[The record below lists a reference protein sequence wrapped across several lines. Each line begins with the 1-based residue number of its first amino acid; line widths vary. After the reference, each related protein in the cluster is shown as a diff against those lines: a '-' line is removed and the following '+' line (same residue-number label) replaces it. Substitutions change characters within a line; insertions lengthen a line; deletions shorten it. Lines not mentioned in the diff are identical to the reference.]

1 MTAPN
6 IPNTPR
12 ILRTE
17 ERIEAAE
24 PAVVVRDSTFGESL
38 TVRAGGHTIYFRGHD
53 FHITDFSFA
62 PNGHANLYYNG
73 SHYSINVLGDM
84 YVTFIGNGIEFT
96 DAA

>member
-38 TVRAGGHTIYFRGHD
+38 TVRAGGRTVTLTGHD
-53 FHITDFSFA
+53 FHLLFLSLTPD
-62 PNGHANLYYNG
+62 GHLEFNYG
-73 SHYSINVLGDM
+73 GEDYSIDVIGDM
-84 YVTFIGNGIEFT
+84 HITLS
-96 DAA
+96 